1 MKNGAQAPDLDFSN
15 VAAGSRKAELTVA
28 ELGPAAPGSRKRKLM
43 QQLAEAERSKKPR
56 APGEDATS
64 ALMQKALQ
72 RASGEKVHDNTT
84 KLRRALK
91 TIEQKKAKS
100 AHKWQERTETVR
112 KEKEEAQDKKAANL
126 KTKRQRGKKD
136 FKASQK
142 EKQGRAGF
150 EGKHKGR
157 GYLNKEWRDPPGPP
171 GKA

>member
-28 ELGPAAPGSRKRKLM
+28 ELGPNAAGSRKRKLQ
-43 QQLAEAERSKKPR
+43 QQLAEAERVKKPR
-56 APGEDATS
+56 SAGDDATS

-72 RASGEKVHDNTT
+72 RAAGEKVHDNTT

-100 AHKWQERTETVR
+100 AAKWNAINDTVR
-112 KEKEEAQDKKAANL
+112 KEKEESQDKKAANL

-142 EKQGRAGF
+142 EKRGRAGF
-150 EGKHKGR
+150 EGKRR
-157 GYLNKEWRDPPGPP
+157 GYLNKE
-171 GKA
+171 